1 MVQKPKIGIMQGR
14 LSKSH
19 ENKIQAFPN
28 LTWREEFEIA
38 SKIGFE
44 TIEWIFDDL
53 QPNPIQNNDGIK
65 EIGQLMEKNDI
76 SINSI
81 CADYFMT
88 KKLFNESQFQLGKN
102 IEELKKLIIQANKL
116 EISMI
121 EIPLVD
127 SSSLKNNQNKEEI
140 RINLEKV
147 ISIAEDSNVTI
158 VLETDLNPQDFEEFL
173 TKFEHKSIMA
183 NYDSGNSASLGYD
196 VKKELIILKK
206 WIKNVH
212 VKDRIFGGGTVP
224 LGDGHT
230 NFEEFFSTLSKINYS
245 EDMIIQGSRQL
256 ETEIEPKQTCQS
268 YQKFVKQY
276 VDKYYI

>member
-1 MVQKPKIGIMQGR
+1 MQGR

-19 ENKIQAFPN
+19 ENQIQSFPN
-28 LTWREEFEIA
+28 LTWKKEFKIA
-38 SKIGFE
+38 SEIGFE

-53 QPNPIQNNDGIK
+53 QPNPIQNNDEIK
-65 EIGQLMEKNDI
+65 EIKQLMEKNDI

-88 KKLFNESQFQLGKN
+88 KKLFNESKFELERN

-173 TKFEHKSIMA
+173 IKFEHKSIMA

-230 NFEEFFSTLSKINYS
+230 NFEEFFSILSKINYS
-245 EDMIIQGSRQL
+245 EDMIIQGARQL